1 MDETKRLNRLVSDLL
16 DLSRLESGE
25 LPLKLE
31 TLYLNPLLEDLAKTI
46 GPLARNEE
54 IQLELDL
61 EPSFAPV
68 KADRDRIAEVI
79 LNLVH
84 NALRFTPKGG
94 VVRISTR
101 NFEGEVEVA
110 VADTGPGLPP
120 EELPR
125 VWERFYKSDQ
135 ARTHGSGG
143 TGLGLAIVKQIVE
156 AHDGKVAVQ
165 SEVGKGA
172 TFSFSLPI
180 ISTNS

>member
-1 MDETKRLNRLVSDLL
+1 MFFINV
-16 DLSRLESGE
+16 
-25 LPLKLE
+25 
-31 TLYLNPLLEDLAKTI
+31 A
-46 GPLARNEE
+46 AR
-54 IQLELDL
+54 Q
-61 EPSFAPV
+61 P
-68 KADRDRIAEVI
+68 RIAEVI

-120 EELPR
+120 EKLPR